1 MDEARRRLV
10 PWSRMLVVLLMLFA
24 FVIVPFVIWGD
35 QMDASAP
42 RLVQGQAA
50 KWAIALIGIGL
61 LVADVLLPIPSSVV
75 SISLCLLLGPGLGGL
90 AVFSGMVGAFAVG
103 FLVGRL
109 LPATRLRNWVG
120 AQTWDAFASKRL
132 PASLLWIAAS
142 RPVPVLAEVTAIFAG
157 SVGMPFL
164 PSLSVA
170 ALSSLLVAI
179 AYALAGW
186 LGLHQAASSTAL
198 LVFSAAC
205 LPAASWGA
213 FQWLRRSVLAR

>member
-1 MDEARRRLV
+1 MDDARRRLV
-10 PWSRMLVVLLMLFA
+10 HWSRMIVVLLVLFA
-24 FVIVPFVIWGD
+24 FVIVPFLIWGD

-42 RLVQGQAA
+42 KLVQGQAT
-50 KWAIALIGIGL
+50 KWAIAVIGIGL

-75 SISLCLLLGPGLGGL
+75 SISLCLLLGPGFGGL
-90 AVFSGMVGAFAVG
+90 AVFTGMVGAFAAG
-103 FLVGRL
+103 YLVGHL
-109 LPATRLRNWVG
+109 LPAARLRSWVG

-132 PASLLWIAAS
+132 PAGLLWIAAS

-170 ALSSLLVAI
+170 ALSSLLVSI
-179 AYALAGW
+179 AYGLAGW
-186 LGLHQAASSTAL
+186 LGLQQADSSTAL

-205 LPAASWGA
+205 LPAVSWGI
-213 FQWLRRSVLAR
+213 FQWIRRSMFAL